1 MRRCRESQVRELN
14 LGEINCMHDTDVG
27 SVRPVAVILLTGM
40 SGVGKSTAL
49 AELARRGH
57 RVVDT
62 DEADEDVPLR
72 RERGSERLW
81 REDKMDGLLA
91 EHVAGTLFI
100 SSCVA
105 NQSLFY
111 PRFDAVVL
119 LSAPLDLL
127 LARVTTRTTNPYG
140 KTRPEREQIMGN
152 KAAVEPLLRA
162 GATAEID
169 TRLPPEEVAD
179 ELERIA
185 RAVNG
190 RDL

>member
-1 MRRCRESQVRELN
+1 
-14 LGEINCMHDTDVG
+14 
-27 SVRPVAVILLTGM
+27 VAVILVTGM
-40 SGVGKSTAL
+40 SGAGKSTAL

-62 DEADEDVPLR
+62 DEADWSEDLPLAH
-72 RERGSERLW
+72 EPGTERLW
-81 REDKMDGLLA
+81 REDKMNALLA
-91 EHVAGTLFI
+91 EHVLGTLFI
-100 SSCVA
+100 SGCVA
-105 NQSLFY
+105 NQGLFY

-127 LARVTTRTTNPYG
+127 LARVTTRTTNPYW
-140 KTRPEREQIMGN
+140 KARPEREQIMGN
-152 KAAVEPLLRA
+152 TAAVEPLLRA

-185 RAVNG
+185 CAVNG